1 MVDHVIQVD
10 ESGAKEQLSETHNV
24 QQQDGVVSK
33 EAEDDVLELKDREE
47 TLSSTP
53 TQDISENVQLDD
65 EPPQPLPATDCDSEL
80 REINN
85 TSSSTSVARHVSL
98 YMHIKV

>member
-1 MVDHVIQVD
+1 MIQVD
-10 ESGAKEQLSETHNV
+10 ESGAEEQLPETHNV
-24 QQQDGVVSK
+24 QQQGGGVSK
-33 EAEDDVLELKDREE
+33 EAEDDVLDREE

-65 EPPQPLPATDCDSEL
+65 EPPQPLPAIDCDSEL
-80 REINN
+80 KETNN
-85 TSSSTSVARHVSL
+85 TSSSTSVAGHVSL

>member
-10 ESGAKEQLSETHNV
+10 ESGAEEQLPETHNV
-24 QQQDGVVSK
+24 QQQGGGVSK

-65 EPPQPLPATDCDSEL
+65 EPPQPLPAIDCDSEL
-80 REINN
+80 KETNN
-85 TSSSTSVARHVSL
+85 TSSVAGHVSL